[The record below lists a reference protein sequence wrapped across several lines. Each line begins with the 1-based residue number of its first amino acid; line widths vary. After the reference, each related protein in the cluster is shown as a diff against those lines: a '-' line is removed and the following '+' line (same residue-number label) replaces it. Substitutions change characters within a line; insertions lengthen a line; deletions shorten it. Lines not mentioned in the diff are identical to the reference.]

1 MSSQRLTDPELPE
14 LDEGIHHLAVES
26 DETGPLQSLALDHIL
41 TTGGEACWVDAQGRA
56 TTTTLARLAPDPR
69 LLDRVHVARGFTAH
83 QHHML
88 LERVKDAF
96 SNGTTLLVCPA
107 IDSLYRDAAHDDGGR
122 LFESALNQLTELAS
136 QHDLTVLVT
145 VAQED
150 AFTERLSK
158 LSSHL
163 ECTRTKFGPRFI
175 GEDFETLVY
184 PGDGYVQ
191 TTLAFWERVLVR
203 RQTAHA
209 TTPAEV
215 TARGAN

>member
-1 MSSQRLTDPELPE
+1 MSSRRPTDPELPE

-26 DETGPLQSLALDHIL
+26 DETGPLQSLALDHML
-41 TTGGEACWVDAQGRA
+41 TTGGKACWVDARGRA

-69 LLDRVHVARGFTAH
+69 LLDRVRVARGFTAH
-83 QHHML
+83 QHHAL
-88 LERVKDAF
+88 LERVEDAF
-96 SNGTTLLVCPA
+96 SNDTTLLVCPA
-107 IDSLYRDAAHDDGGR
+107 IDILYRNADHDDGER
-122 LFESALNQLTELAS
+122 LFESASDQLTDLAS

-145 VAQED
+145 MARED
-150 AFTERLSK
+150 AFTERLAE
-158 LSSHL
+158 LSSRL
-163 ECTRTKFGPRFI
+163 ECTKTKFGPRFV
-175 GEDFETLVY
+175 GGDFETLVY